1 MDPNGLGKWRKHG
14 GKMAKS
20 KVDDSFDLNALGLQ
34 LLLQPNEKEKQQA
47 EEVMAEFDW
56 FQIDESLFD

>member
-1 MDPNGLGKWRKHG
+1 MDPNGLGKWRKQS